1 MVNEAK
7 LNSYLKKCEL
17 QYRADHLDPGCS
29 DTLDWLAPHCG
40 SVSEIAAYLRSL
52 GFRIAEQIDEEPW
65 PGERHQW
72 VVTTS
77 LVIQCVETEAMVNW
91 CNKNGFKPIPSAS
104 CVIGGLLIGDYEK
117 DVS

>member
-77 LVIQCVETEAMVNW
+77 KVIVYAGTAGLFSKQVSP
-91 CNKNGFKPIPSAS
+91 KRIR
-104 CVIGGLLIGDYEK
+104 GGPA
-117 DVS
+117 

>member
-17 QYRADHLDPGCS
+17 QYRADHLDPGYS

-65 PGERHQW
+65 PGERHRW

-77 LVIQCVETEAMVNW
+77 KVIVYAGTAGLFSKQVSP
-91 CNKNGFKPIPSAS
+91 KRIR
-104 CVIGGLLIGDYEK
+104 GGPA
-117 DVS
+117 